1 MKKEDNHYLIPAVAL
16 RGMTILP
23 DMIIHFDLSREKSIL
38 SVEQAMNTDQMLL
51 VVTQRDPNTD
61 DPGLQE
67 LYEIGT
73 VVTIRQLTKLPNN
86 IVRVLVEG
94 KSRARLLSFSE
105 ETDKFI
111 LAEIE
116 ELEAPERLP
125 EEEEEAALREVR
137 SIVERYSQCYPKI
150 GKNLMPR
157 VQEIGD
163 LVVLLDEITNNIPL
177 HYENKQ
183 KLLGELDLRERLT
196 LLCQILLNEVEVAR
210 VRSELTEKI
219 RSRVE
224 KNQKEYLLRE
234 QLHFIRE
241 ELGEENSMSD
251 AEQFQEDLDKC
262 KASKEVKEKIKKEI
276 SRFKNIAS
284 SSSEAAVQRGY
295 IETLLEMPWEKMSR
309 DNTDITRAEEVLE
322 ADHYGLEKVKE
333 RIVEYLAVRSLTKR
347 GDSPI
352 LCLVGPPGTGKT
364 SIAKSVAK
372 ALNKQYIRIC
382 LGGVRDE
389 AEIRGHRRTYVGA
402 MPGRIAA
409 GLRQAGV
416 KNPLMLLDE
425 IDKVGSDRRGDTASA
440 LLEVLDGEQNNKFRD
455 HYVEIPID
463 LSEVLFLA
471 TANSVSSIP
480 KPLLDRME
488 IIEVTSYT
496 ANEKFHI
503 LKEHLLKKQFEKNG
517 LSMRQLY
524 ISDNALREMISG
536 YTREAGVRDLER
548 KIGQICRKAAREIL
562 QTNKEK
568 TIRVTKQNLEHFLGK
583 VKYTKDKIGETDEIG
598 IVRGLAWTSVGGDTL
613 EIEVNIMPGKG
624 EIDLT
629 GQLGDVMKESA
640 LTGIS
645 FIRSI
650 AKKHKIGAAVFKKND
665 FHIHIP
671 EGAVPKDGPS
681 AGITMATAVFS
692 ALTKRPVRANVAMT
706 GEVTLRGRV
715 LPIGGL
721 KEKILAAKT
730 AGIQKVLVP
739 ADNEKDV
746 EEISKEIKS
755 GVEIVF
761 VKSMKDVL
769 DHALLKKRTKGNEE
783 SVEKSE
789 ESVEEEI

>member
-137 SIVERYSQCYPKI
+137 SIFERYSQCYPKI

-262 KASKEVKEKIKKEI
+262 KASKEVKEKIKKKFPDLKILPPAVRKLQCSGAILKRCWKCHGKRCPGTIQI
-276 SRFKNIAS
+276 SRG
-284 SSSEAAVQRGY
+284 R
-295 IETLLEMPWEKMSR
+295 
-309 DNTDITRAEEVLE
+309 
-322 ADHYGLEKVKE
+322 
-333 RIVEYLAVRSLTKR
+333 KR
-347 GDSPI
+347 
-352 LCLVGPPGTGKT
+352 CW
-364 SIAKSVAK
+364 
-372 ALNKQYIRIC
+372 KQ
-382 LGGVRDE
+382 
-389 AEIRGHRRTYVGA
+389 T
-402 MPGRIAA
+402 
-409 GLRQAGV
+409 
-416 KNPLMLLDE
+416 
-425 IDKVGSDRRGDTASA
+425 
-440 LLEVLDGEQNNKFRD
+440 
-455 HYVEIPID
+455 
-463 LSEVLFLA
+463 
-471 TANSVSSIP
+471 
-480 KPLLDRME
+480 
-488 IIEVTSYT
+488 
-496 ANEKFHI
+496 
-503 LKEHLLKKQFEKNG
+503 
-517 LSMRQLY
+517 
-524 ISDNALREMISG
+524 
-536 YTREAGVRDLER
+536 
-548 KIGQICRKAAREIL
+548 
-562 QTNKEK
+562 
-568 TIRVTKQNLEHFLGK
+568 
-583 VKYTKDKIGETDEIG
+583 
-598 IVRGLAWTSVGGDTL
+598 
-613 EIEVNIMPGKG
+613 
-624 EIDLT
+624 
-629 GQLGDVMKESA
+629 
-640 LTGIS
+640 
-645 FIRSI
+645 
-650 AKKHKIGAAVFKKND
+650 
-665 FHIHIP
+665 
-671 EGAVPKDGPS
+671 
-681 AGITMATAVFS
+681 TMGW
-692 ALTKRPVRANVAMT
+692 KR
-706 GEVTLRGRV
+706 
-715 LPIGGL
+715 
-721 KEKILAAKT
+721 
-730 AGIQKVLVP
+730 
-739 ADNEKDV
+739 
-746 EEISKEIKS
+746 
-755 GVEIVF
+755 
-761 VKSMKDVL
+761 
-769 DHALLKKRTKGNEE
+769 
-783 SVEKSE
+783 
-789 ESVEEEI
+789 